1 MTISKRDLQIIIPF
15 ILFVG
20 IGIYSAFS
28 VEFILRDKPIETTL
42 KWCGIPSLILAIY
55 YAYRATFGYKQD
67 VEVWRKAIGM
77 LVYTVICSAMF
88 IVAFQGFLIMYN
100 CNIGQQNDYLLKG
113 TIKKIE
119 TTESKSGRISYT
131 ILLHREIENDNV
143 KIDISKNNFTE
154 GQSFSKQMKIGLLGF
169 IYSNE

>member
-1 MTISKRDLQIIIPF
+1 MTVTKRDLQIIIPF
-15 ILFVG
+15 IIFLG

-55 YAYRATFGYKQD
+55 YAYRVTFGYQQD
-67 VEVWRKAIGM
+67 VEVWRKVIGM
-77 LVYTVICSAMF
+77 LVYTLICSIMF

-113 TIKKIE
+113 TITKIE

-131 ILLHREIENDNV
+131 ILVHRELENDHV
-143 KIDISKNNFTE
+143 KIDIPKNNYTE
-154 GQSFSKQMKIGLLGF
+154 GQSFSKQMKICSLGF
-169 IYSNE
+169 IYSN

>member
-1 MTISKRDLQIIIPF
+1 MTITKKDLQIIIPF

-42 KWCGIPSLILAIY
+42 KWFAIPSLVLAIY

-67 VEVWRKAIGM
+67 IKTWRKAIGM
-77 LVYTVICSAMF
+77 LVYTIICSAMF
-88 IVAFQGFLIMYN
+88 IVAFQGFLIIYN

-113 TIKKIE
+113 TITKIV
-119 TTESKSGRISYT
+119 TTESKSGRISYS
-131 ILLHREIENDNV
+131 ILVHRELENDNV
-143 KIDISKNNFTE
+143 NIDIPENNYTE
-154 GQSFSKQMKIGLLGF
+154 GQLFSKQMKIGSLGF
-169 IYSNE
+169 IYSN